1 MLFFFLFRIFIIE
14 IIKLCVVFFVCFTVI
29 LFESVSSKKWR
40 RKRNHQNHAD
50 EIFYNSEYPDELSS
64 KLIYC
69 SEKTEKENYCVYTDK
84 FHIARNKSFDCSDQ
98 YLGVIVK
105 IPKHY
110 ENGTRTDKIEQV
122 FCYLTTHSIGEY
134 TFLESKQLKSIS
146 NCDAVKQLYIF
157 FMSYIF

>member
-1 MLFFFLFRIFIIE
+1 VLSFCLLYSF
-14 IIKLCVVFFVCFTVI
+14 

-40 RKRNHQNHAD
+40 RKRNYQNHAD
-50 EIFYNSEYPDELSS
+50 EIFYNREYPEELSS

-84 FHIARNKSFDCSDQ
+84 FHLARNQSFDCSDQ

-105 IPKHY
+105 IPENY

-122 FCYLTTHSIGEY
+122 FCYLTTHSNGER
-134 TFLESKQLKSIS
+134 F
-146 NCDAVKQLYIF
+146 
-157 FMSYIF
+157 